1 MTQQH
6 SQLILLAM
14 PSIHAGAW
22 RYPGAEPGFQSSFTH
37 MKWFAQILERGRF
50 DGLFLP
56 DSLAVRAA
64 PPGALARGHS
74 AVTLDP
80 LTLLPA
86 LAAVTQHIGLIA
98 TASTTYNEPYMLA
111 RRLASLDLI
120 SGGRAG
126 WNLVTSSN
134 PNEAGN
140 FGAAQHMDHGDR
152 YRRAREFSDV
162 MDGLWESWDEDAFCR
177 DAASG
182 VYFDQAKLHVL
193 DHRGPHFEVRGPL
206 NIARPIQGR
215 PVIVQAGA
223 SEAGRQIAAET
234 SEVIFTYQID
244 LVSAQQFYADMQSR
258 ASAAKRLNGLKIIP
272 AVFVVLGNSV
282 ADAQEKRAR
291 LDELV
296 DDESSLATLSIALG
310 HDISQYDMTGPL
322 PVIPESNASKS
333 GRDRVVQLAQ
343 REGLSI
349 IALARRICGYQGLEM
364 VGTAAMVADHMQL
377 WLESGAADGF
387 NVMFSHLPG
396 GATEFVEQVVPEL
409 QRRGLLRQ
417 HYQGA
422 TFRENLGLEKPE
434 LGYSRA
440 VCNQIT

>member
-1 MTQQH
+1 MSSKH
-6 SQLILLAM
+6 RPLILLAM

-22 RYPGAEPGFQSSFTH
+22 RYPGAEPGFQSNFTH
-37 MKWFAQILERGRF
+37 MKWLAQILERGRF

-56 DSLAVRAA
+56 DSLALRAA
-64 PPGALARGHS
+64 PLEALARGHS

-86 LAAVTQHIGLIA
+86 LAAVTNHIGLIA

-140 FGAAQHMDHGDR
+140 FGAAQHMDHGHR

-177 DAASG
+177 DPASG
-182 VYFDQAKLHVL
+182 VYFDPAKLHVL
-193 DHRGPHFEVRGPL
+193 DHRGPHFCVRGPL
-206 NIARPIQGR
+206 NIARPVQGR
-215 PVIVQAGA
+215 PVVVQAGA

-234 SEVIFTYQID
+234 AEVIFTYQTD
-244 LVSAQQFYADMQSR
+244 LASAQNFYADMHAR
-258 ASAAKRLNGLKIIP
+258 GLGAKRSNPLKIIP
-272 AVFVVLGNSV
+272 AVFVVLGDSL
-282 ADAQEKRAR
+282 AQAQEKRAR
-291 LDELV
+291 LDDLV
-296 DDESSLATLSIALG
+296 DDASSLATLSIALG
-310 HDISQYDMTGPL
+310 HDISGHDSAGPL
-322 PVIPESNASKS
+322 PEIPQSNASRS
-333 GRDRVVQLAQ
+333 GRERVVALAQ

-349 IALARRICGYQGLEM
+349 LALARRICGYQGLEM
-364 VGTAAMVADHMQL
+364 VGTAAMVADQMQL
-377 WLESGAADGF
+377 WLQSAAADGF

-396 GATEFVEQVVPEL
+396 GAEEFVEQVVPEL

-417 HYQGA
+417 HYAGR
-422 TFRENLGLEKPE
+422 TFRENLGLQTPPA
-434 LGYSRA
+434 GYSRTK
-440 VCNQIT
+440 IG